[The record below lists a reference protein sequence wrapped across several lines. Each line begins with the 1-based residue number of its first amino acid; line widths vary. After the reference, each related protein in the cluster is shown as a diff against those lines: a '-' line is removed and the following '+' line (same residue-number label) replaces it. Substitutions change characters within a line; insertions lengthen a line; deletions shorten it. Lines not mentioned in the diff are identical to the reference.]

1 MFAHE
6 ATTESRMGKV
16 PCTADQNLCKRRE
29 TGQDAMTHSST
40 EPTDV
45 PVLIIGGSLIGLS
58 TALFLS
64 WHGVPC
70 LVVEK
75 HRGTAIHPRAG
86 YFQLRT
92 LELMRA
98 VGLEELVRETSAA
111 QFDPDGGINAVETL
125 AGREIAHY
133 ISNCNADV
141 ADVSPTIRLFLS
153 QQRLEPVL
161 RDRAE
166 QLGAQMTYATEVAD
180 LAQDANGV
188 TATLRDIDTGAE
200 RQIRAQYVV
209 ACDGNRSPVRERL
222 GIPMQGYGLLSNSV
236 TIYFRA
242 DCETALAG
250 RNMGVI
256 YVDNPDLRGFFRLEK
271 SGKTGF
277 LVVFSAGDPADP
289 ESRNIANTI
298 DEARCIDLVRQAVGD
313 PALAVEVLDLAK
325 WRAVADVAATF
336 QHGRIFLAG
345 DAAHTMP
352 PTGGYGG
359 NTGIQDAHNISWKLA
374 AVLAGQAAPSLLDTY
389 SAERQPVGRL
399 AIEQAFLRYVLRCDP
414 KLGRSPM
421 PAMVP
426 DMMIEIGNRYRSA
439 AVLAEPDAADDG
451 LPFRDPRTAKG
462 LPGTRA
468 PHVALQRAGAHL
480 SSLDLFNRGF
490 VLLAGAVGGA
500 WAEAAQDAAV
510 VLGVTLDA
518 YCLDGAGDV
527 RDPAGLF
534 TEAYGISASGAVLV
548 RPDGYVGW
556 RAATLAADPRAALGA
571 ALAAIL
577 GRTVA
582 AAAEPVLAG

>member
-1 MFAHE
+1 MT
-6 ATTESRMGKV
+6 ATD
-16 PCTADQNLCKRRE
+16 TA
-29 TGQDAMTHSST
+29 
-40 EPTDV
+40 EPTDI

-98 VGLEELVRETSAA
+98 VGLEERVRETSAA

-161 RDRAE
+161 RDRAAE
-166 QLGAQMTYATEVAD
+166 LGALMTYATEVSD
-180 LAQDANGV
+180 LAQDEAGV
-188 TATLRDIDTGAE
+188 TVTLRDIDSGAE
-200 RQIRAQYVV
+200 RAVRAQYVV

-222 GIPMQGYGLLSNSV
+222 GIPMQGYGLLSNSI

-242 DCETALAG
+242 DCEAALAG

-271 SGKTGF
+271 SGHSGF

-289 ESRNIANTI
+289 QSRNIAQDIT
-298 DEARCIDLVRQAVGD
+298 EERCIELVRQAVGD
-313 PALAVEVLDLAK
+313 PALAVELLDLAK

-336 QHGRIFLAG
+336 QQGRIFLAG

-359 NTGIQDAHNISWKLA
+359 NTGIQDAHNIAWKLA
-374 AVLAGQAAPSLLDTY
+374 AVVQGQAGPALMDTY
-389 SAERQPVGRL
+389 TAERQPVGRL

-414 KLGRSPM
+414 KLAQPDM
-421 PAMVP
+421 PKMVP

-439 AVLAEPDAADDG
+439 AVLADGTEADDG
-451 LPFRDPRTAKG
+451 LPFRDPRQAHG

-468 PHVALQRAGAHL
+468 PHVPLERAGAHL

-490 VLLAGAVGGA
+490 VLLAGAEGGA
-500 WAEAAQDAAV
+500 WAEAAQDASAA
-510 VLGVTLDA
+510 LGVALDA
-518 YCLDGAGDV
+518 YCLDGSGDV
-527 RDPAGLF
+527 RDPSGAF
-534 TEAYGISASGAVLV
+534 ASAYGISASGAVLV

-556 RAATLAADPRAALGA
+556 RAASLAGDPRTAITQ

-577 GRTVA
+577 ARPVPA
-582 AAAEPVLAG
+582 EAEPALVV